1 MNTSNETLTHT
12 QSTTQSTTAE
22 PPVAAPP
29 APAVLI
35 AQIRAMRE
43 VIPDYTQLPLSS
55 RQSLAA
61 VASTDR
67 EFIRASINGVA
78 ESSAVEQAVGRTPED
93 LRQEASAVNN
103 WTDLEDEVRGLLA
116 GLAAANLVRRN
127 RLGEVALTVYA
138 VSRRLVRQQQHAN
151 LLPHVEM
158 MKRLNRFG
166 VKKAKAPSPVP
177 VPQPQP
183 HAVLQQES

>member
-12 QSTTQSTTAE
+12 QSNPTE

-29 APAVLI
+29 DPAVLI

-43 VIPDYTQLPLSS
+43 VIPDYTQLPVSA
-55 RQSLAA
+55 RQTMAA

-67 EFIRASINGVA
+67 EFIRASINGIA
-78 ESSAVEQAVGRTPED
+78 ESPTMEQAVGRNPEE
-93 LRQEASAVNN
+93 LRQEAAALQN
-103 WTDLEDEVRGLLA
+103 WTDFEDEVRALLGGVA
-116 GLAAANLVRRN
+116 TANLVRRN
-127 RLGEVALTVYA
+127 RLGEVALAAYA
-138 VSRRLVRQQQHAN
+138 FARRLVRQKQHAN

-158 MKRLNRFG
+158 MKQLNRFG
-166 VKKAKAPSPVP
+166 VKKAKAPTPVP